1 MASREGPER
10 FLTSAAD
17 GTSTVGRRPPARRP
31 HHRAADPTGTLYVA
45 DFGNGRVVEPP
56 VRGGLRTP
64 AGPAAPQPGHDA

>member
-1 MASREGPER
+1 MPQERPER

-45 DFGNGRVVEPP
+45 DFSDNRVVELP
-56 VRGGLRTP
+56 VRGGPRTP
-64 AGPAAPQPGHDA
+64 AGLSVPQPGHDA